1 MPPKEFMLAQAA
13 QIYQTAQIRELELL
27 ARQRYAIA
35 SNELMIRAGRGAC
48 NYLLK
53 RWPKAKTIAVFCGVG
68 NNGGDGYVLAQ
79 AAHELGIK
87 VNVWQVGD
95 PAKLKTDARAA
106 FELCKKSGIA
116 FKPFNNQ
123 NYWQTADV
131 IVDALCGIGLQGEV
145 RKEIGYV
152 IDLINQSNVPVL
164 AIDVPSG
171 INADTG
177 AILGTAI
184 KANATVTFIG
194 MKFGLVSGS
203 GVAYAGDVYCDDLKL
218 PKEIFSLTPG
228 ILEKLTLA
236 QFAHYLQP
244 RPRDMHKGTAGHVLI
259 IGGEPGY
266 SGAPRMAGAA
276 ALRVG
281 AGLVTVATHP
291 QHAAIL
297 NAALPEVMCT
307 GVKNARA
314 LMPLLKKANVIVL
327 GPGLG
332 QTAWAKALLKKAMAS
347 NLPMVVDADGLNLL
361 AKNPVTRNNWILTPH
376 PGEAARLLRLTTRQ
390 VQTDRLHAVQQLHQR
405 FNAVSVLKGAGTLI
419 LAPHV
424 APAICEAGN
433 PGMATGGT
441 GDVLSGVIGGLVAQG
456 IPLGDAAKLG
466 VCLHASAG
474 DLAAASGGERGMI
487 ATDLLPFL
495 RQLVNPS

>member
-1 MPPKEFMLAQAA
+1 MVSQTP

-35 SNELMIRAGRGAC
+35 GNELMIRAGRSAC
-48 NYLLK
+48 SYLQK

-79 AAHELGIK
+79 AAHEQGMK

-95 PAKLKTDARAA
+95 PAKLKVDARAA
-106 FELCKKSGIA
+106 FESCKKSGIA

-123 NYWQTADV
+123 NHWQTVDI

-145 RKEIGYV
+145 RKDIGNV
-152 IDLINQSNVPVL
+152 IDLINQARVPVL

-184 KANATVTFIG
+184 KANATITFIG
-194 MKFGLVSGS
+194 MKLGLVSGS
-203 GVAYAGDVYCDDLKL
+203 GVAYAGEVYCDDLKL

-228 ILEKLTLA
+228 VLEKISLA
-236 QFAHYLQP
+236 QFANYLQP
-244 RPRDMHKGTAGHVLI
+244 RPRDMNKGAAGHVLI
-259 IGGEPGY
+259 IGGGPGF
-266 SGAPRMAGAA
+266 SGAPRMAAAA

-291 QHAAIL
+291 KHAAVL

-307 GVKNARA
+307 GVWNGRA
-314 LMPLLKKANVIVL
+314 LKPLIQKATVIVI

-332 QTAWAKALLKKAMAS
+332 QSLWSKSLLKTALAS
-347 NLPMVVDADGLNLL
+347 QLPVLVDADGLNLL
-361 AKNPVTRNNWILTPH
+361 AKKPVTRNNWIITPH
-376 PGEAARLLRLTTRQ
+376 PGEAGRLLSLTTQQ
-390 VQTDRLHAVQQLHQR
+390 VQADRLHAVQQLQQR
-405 FNAVSVLKGAGTLI
+405 YNAVSVLKGAGTLV

-441 GDVLSGVIGGLVAQG
+441 GDILSGVIGGLLAQG
-456 IPLGDAAKLG
+456 IPVGDAAKLG

-474 DLAAASGGERGMI
+474 DLAAAAGGERGMI

-495 RQLVNPS
+495 RRLVNL